1 MSKIK
6 SRKQQFSKTLTKEDL
21 NPTND
26 VFFKF
31 IFGRPERKQITIA
44 FLNDLLEEELE
55 HEIKDLTFTNPEYV
69 PDKETDKL
77 ARLDISCV
85 LDSGEKVDVEMQVAN
100 EHNIQKR
107 SLFYWSRMYSSFLSV
122 GDSYNDLIPCIC
134 INILDFIEFKE
145 EPEAFISL
153 GVYNN
158 KSRDRRYMKDLSL
171 CFLEIPKFKK
181 KEHMTRIE
189 RWLAIFSKKLSF
201 KEKEAIA
208 RKDPVMKDV
217 LNSYDLFF
225 SDKKERLNYINR
237 EMAIL
242 DYNTAMSNA
251 IKKGKEEGREEGKEE
266 GIKEGLKQGKEEGL
280 KQGKK
285 EGLKQGIAKEKE
297 NNFLAFVKKGLSVKM
312 VAETIGL
319 SKRELSA
326 ILKKHPEL
334 QGSFA

>member
-1 MSKIK
+1 MSAVK
-6 SRKQQFSKTLTKEDL
+6 SRKQQESKILTKEDL

-44 FLNDLLEEELE
+44 FLNDLLEDELE

-122 GDSYNDLIPCIC
+122 GESYNDLIPCIC
-134 INILDFIEFKE
+134 INILDFIEFKD

-266 GIKEGLKQGKEEGL
+266 GIKQGIKQGV
-280 KQGKK
+280 
-285 EGLKQGIAKEKE
+285 KQGIAKEKE
-297 NNFLAFVKKGLSVKM
+297 NNFVALAKDGVSS
-312 VAETIGL
+312 ATIL
-319 SKRELSA
+319 RALKVSKEEFAA
-326 ILKKHPEL
+326 ILNRHPEL
-334 QGSFA
+334 QGNFA

>member
-1 MSKIK
+1 MSVAK

-44 FLNDLLEEELE
+44 FLNDLLEEELG

-107 SLFYWSRMYSSFLSV
+107 SLFYWSRMYSSSLSA

-158 KSRDRRYMKDLSL
+158 KSRDRRYMRDLSL

-189 RWLAIFSKKLSF
+189 RWLAVFSKKLSF

-266 GIKEGLKQGKEEGL
+266 GIKQGIKQGV
-280 KQGKK
+280 
-285 EGLKQGIAKEKE
+285 KQGIAKEKE
-297 NNFLAFVKKGLSVKM
+297 NNFVALAKDGVSS
-312 VAETIGL
+312 ATIL
-319 SKRELSA
+319 RALKVSKEELAA
-326 ILKKHPEL
+326 ILKRHPEL
-334 QGSFA
+334 QGNFA